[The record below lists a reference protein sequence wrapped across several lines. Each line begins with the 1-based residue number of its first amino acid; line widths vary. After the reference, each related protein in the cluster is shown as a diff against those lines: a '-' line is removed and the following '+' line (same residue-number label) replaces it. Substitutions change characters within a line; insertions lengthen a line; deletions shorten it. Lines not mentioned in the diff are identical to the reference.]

1 MAKRSARL
9 EFTSAAVRDGL
20 PSGGGGA
27 LHHVQLMSIN
37 VQALGSKLAKYRDQ
51 LEESLEEVGEAT
63 GIEVSRLRSI
73 EGGEQEPQAT
83 RS

>member
-1 MAKRSARL
+1 
-9 EFTSAAVRDGL
+9 
-20 PSGGGGA
+20 
-27 LHHVQLMSIN
+27 MSIN